1 MGLLA
6 NKNILRFWSVFLMV
20 LQIPITALAG
30 DAAWFIED
38 SGQIKKA
45 NESVNIN
52 PWNVAEIT
60 GGGANGTIELVTVEG
75 AVAVE
80 LDEPLYK
87 LSDGYSDKIIEKNG
101 LWGVERNISVI
112 VFDGSENWE
121 RFSQPGYQNKNT
133 IIFSCTAPDE
143 YRIQN
148 GISTHFDVLLDNEQK
163 NSIYDAVSFGRQRG
177 TILMRFMNVRGI
189 DSADSLKAYLKG
201 QLDSGR
207 PVKLLYPSVKS
218 DFIPFSDEIQK
229 QLNNSEV
236 LGFRDNGSLR
246 LAQNKQEILSDGV
259 FVNNT
264 SGNEDMD
271 EFLVGITNVYIQNDE
286 NDLTYYIEGLYPDS
300 EKLKVKIMD
309 SKNNCYE
316 GTLQYN
322 ETNFLQSK
330 LTELELKDKDGVSI
344 KIKINLSKT
353 KVPDKI
359 VNGFEPENTAI
370 KEECIRK
377 KNLVLPDYIPV
388 PKNKTMP
395 FYPENSLVFGGNK
408 NDIETDGNILKNNCI
423 SLEDFNE
430 NELTLLAYGVKST
443 VKIVPVE
450 SNLNSDI
457 KVLFLGDS
465 LINENYYTAYVKQ
478 LFSDD
483 NTNITLIGTRG
494 NEDNRHEGRG
504 GWSAYDYCNVS
515 SKYGYTN
522 PFLNNGSFDFK
533 YYMESNKYDN
543 VDMVVLNLGINDLN
557 LIGHNGHSEILKSF
571 TRIIE
576 SIHEFNSDI
585 KILINLPTLPYESE
599 ATEIYKNDRLDFI
612 EAIYNEFGAMEGQG
626 IVLVP
631 LYLSVDP
638 KMSFKLIEPV
648 IDEYN
653 QDYSLIVTD
662 TTHPS
667 ILGYKQMA
675 QTTYNYI
682 KFADSL

>member
-1 MGLLA
+1 
-6 NKNILRFWSVFLMV
+6 MV

-60 GGGANGTIELVTVEG
+60 GGGANGTVEFVTIEG
-75 AVAVE
+75 AVTVE

-101 LWGVERNISVI
+101 LWGVERNISVA

-121 RFSQPGYQNKNT
+121 RFSQPGYQINNT

-143 YRIQN
+143 YIIQN

-177 TILMRFMNVRGI
+177 TILMRLMNVRGI
-189 DSADSLKAYLKG
+189 NSVDSLKLYLKG
-201 QLDSGR
+201 QFDSGR

-218 DFIPFSDEIQK
+218 QFIPFGDDIQK

-246 LAQNKQEILSDGV
+246 LAQNKKEILSEVV
-259 FVNNT
+259 FENNT

-271 EFLVGITNVYIQNDE
+271 KFLAGITNVYIQNDKK
-286 NDLTYYIEGLYPDS
+286 DLTYYVEGLYPES

-309 SKNNCYE
+309 SENNCYE
-316 GTLQYN
+316 GSLLYD

-330 LTELELKDKDGVSI
+330 LTELELKNKDHVTI
-344 KIKINLSKT
+344 KIKMNLSKT
-353 KVPDKI
+353 KVPDKT

-370 KEECIRK
+370 KEACIRT
-377 KNLVLPDYIPV
+377 KNLVLPDYLPV
-388 PKNKTMP
+388 AENKTIP
-395 FYPENSLVFGGNK
+395 FYPENGLVFGGERD
-408 NDIETDGNILKNNCI
+408 DIETESSILKNNCI
-423 SLEDFNE
+423 SLGNHNE
-430 NELTLLAYGVKST
+430 NELILTAYGVKNE
-443 VKIVPVE
+443 VKIVPAD
-450 SNLNSDI
+450 SNLKGDV

-465 LINENYYTAYVKQ
+465 LINENYYTASVKE

-483 NTNITLIGTRG
+483 STNLTLIGTRG
-494 NEDNRHEGRG
+494 NGDNRHEGRG

-522 PFLNNGSFDFK
+522 PFLNNGHFDFK
-533 YYMESNKYDN
+533 YYMEANKYDN

-557 LIGHNGHSEILKSF
+557 LIGHNGHSEVLKYF

-599 ATEIYKNDRLDFI
+599 ATEIYKIDRLDFI
-612 EAIYNEFGAMEGQG
+612 EAIFNEFGGMEEQG
-626 IVLVP
+626 IILVP
-631 LYLSVDP
+631 LYLSVDS
-638 KMSFKLIEPV
+638 KMSYKFVEPI

-653 QDYSLIVTD
+653 QDYGLIVND

-667 ILGYKQMA
+667 TLGYKQMA
-675 QTTYNYI
+675 QMTYNYI
-682 KFADSL
+682 KFADSLKITEKYMV

>member
-1 MGLLA
+1 MA
-6 NKNILRFWSVFLMV
+6 NKNILRFWSVFLTV

-60 GGGANGTIELVTVEG
+60 GGGANGTVEFVTVEG

-101 LWGVERNISVI
+101 LWGVERNISVV

-201 QLDSGR
+201 QFDSGR
-207 PVKLLYPSVKS
+207 PVKLLYPSVTS
-218 DFIPFSDEIQK
+218 DFIPFSEEIQK

-236 LGFRDNGSLR
+236 LGFRDKGSLR

-259 FVNNT
+259 FENNT

-271 EFLVGITNVYIQNDE
+271 EFLAGITNVYIQNDE

-300 EKLKVKIMD
+300 EQIKVKIMD
-309 SKNNCYE
+309 SENNCYE
-316 GTLQYN
+316 GTLLYN

-370 KEECIRK
+370 KEKCIKK

-408 NDIETDGNILKNNCI
+408 NYIETDGNILKNNCI
-423 SLEDFNE
+423 SLENFNE
-430 NELTLLAYGVKST
+430 NELTLLAYGVKNT

-450 SNLNSDI
+450 SNSNSDI

-465 LINENYYTAYVKQ
+465 LINENYYTDYVKQ

-483 NTNITLIGTRG
+483 NTNLTLIGTRG

-557 LIGHNGHSEILKSF
+557 LIGHNGHSEILKYF

-576 SIHEFNSDI
+576 SIHKFNSDI

-612 EAIYNEFGAMEGQG
+612 EAIFNEFRGMEEQG
-626 IVLVP
+626 IILVP

-638 KMSFKLIEPV
+638 KMSYKFVEPV

-653 QDYSLIVTD
+653 QDYGLIVND